1 MTLLTSLCRPA
12 VLAATG
18 LLALSALA
26 GCGASGDG
34 GGGDSG
40 SGGQGVTLHVLA
52 ASSLTGSFTELGRQF
67 EQDHPGTKVELSFG
81 PSSGLAEQIGQGAPA
96 DVFAS
101 ASPSNMDT
109 LVSSGDARD
118 PKDFAKNN
126 MEIAVPP
133 DNPARVTSLD
143 DLAKGGIKVALCQAQ
158 VPCGKVAGEVFSNA
172 GITVQPATEEVDVKS
187 VLTKV
192 VLDEVDA
199 GVVYVTDV
207 QAAGDKVKGVG
218 IPADVNASTTYPIA
232 TLEGSRHQKE
242 ASEFVDLVVSDDGSR
257 VLEQAGFQSP

>member
-1 MTLLTSLCRPA
+1 MPSNGVGRSVAGL
-12 VLAATG
+12 ATG
-18 LLALSALA
+18 LLALASLA
-26 GCGASGDG
+26 ACGSDDSSGAG
-34 GGGDSG
+34 TK
-40 SGGQGVTLHVLA
+40 VTLHVIA
-52 ASSLTGSFTELGRQF
+52 ASSLTESFTELGHRF
-67 EQDHPGTKVELSFG
+67 EKNHPGTHVELSFG

-133 DNPARVTSLD
+133 DNPARVTSID

-172 GITVQPATEEVDVKS
+172 GITVQPATEE
-187 VLTKV
+187 
-192 VLDEVDA
+192 
-199 GVVYVTDV
+199 
-207 QAAGDKVKGVG
+207 
-218 IPADVNASTTYPIA
+218 
-232 TLEGSRHQKE
+232 
-242 ASEFVDLVVSDDGSR
+242 
-257 VLEQAGFQSP
+257 